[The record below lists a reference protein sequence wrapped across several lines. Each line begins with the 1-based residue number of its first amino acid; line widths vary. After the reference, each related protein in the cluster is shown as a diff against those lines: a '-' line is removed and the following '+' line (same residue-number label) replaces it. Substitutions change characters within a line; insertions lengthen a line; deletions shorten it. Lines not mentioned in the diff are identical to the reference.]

1 MHFGSREV
9 IWSMGFYAGIDL
21 GTSSTK
27 VLIMDQKGNALG
39 VGNASYEVRIP
50 MISRAEQDPEE
61 WWTAVKTALAG
72 AAAAAGIPASG
83 IDAVSFSGQMHG
95 VVALDREK
103 QPVCPAIIHLD
114 QRSGPL
120 LKEMREI
127 AGSLMKEELLN
138 QPGAGMMISTLY
150 WMKKESPVLFDK
162 VRFVLSPKDYIRFR
176 LTGDIGTEVTD
187 AAASLGFS
195 VKNRS
200 WCKELFQ
207 RLGIPE
213 EIFPPVHESCEAIG
227 TVTVK
232 AAGETGLS
240 PDTKVI
246 CGAGDSLAAM
256 TGIGVI
262 GPGTMA
268 CNIGTASQLVVVADH
283 PVFDPAFRVQT
294 WCHTRP
300 GCWAIQSGALNGG
313 STLSWLKKRILRT
326 TVPFSVLDQEAG
338 EVPAGSEGLLFLP
351 YLSGERTPW
360 NNPSA
365 KGVYF
370 GLGMNHTRAH
380 LIRATME
387 GVLFNLREC
396 LGIFD
401 EIHLERKSLLAS
413 GGAARGKTW
422 KQIQA
427 DMLDMPVRTAIVEEE
442 ACQGAAILAMVGAGV
457 FPDIP
462 CACSQI
468 IRLSDELVEPIPE
481 NVRRYEDKQAL
492 FHSLYG
498 QAEELFKL

>member
-1 MHFGSREV
+1 
-9 IWSMGFYAGIDL
+9 MGFFAGIDL

-27 VLIMDQKGNALG
+27 VLIMDEAGNVLG
-39 VGNASYEVRIP
+39 VGNASYDVKIP
-50 MISRAEQDPEE
+50 MTSYAEQDPEE
-61 WWTAVKTALAG
+61 WWTAVKAALAG
-72 AAAAAGIPASG
+72 AAAAAGIPATR

-95 VVALDREK
+95 VVALDYEK
-103 QPVCPAIIHLD
+103 RPVCPAIIHLD

-120 LKEMREI
+120 LGEIRET

-138 QPGAGMMISTLY
+138 QPCAGMMIITLY
-150 WMKKESPVLFDK
+150 WMKKENPGLFEK
-162 VRFVLSPKDYIRFR
+162 IRFVLSPKDYIRFR
-176 LTGDIGTEVTD
+176 LTGEIGTEVTD

-195 VKNRS
+195 VKNRR
-200 WCKELFQ
+200 WCTELFH

-213 EIFPPVHESCEAIG
+213 EIFPPVHESCEVAG
-227 TVTVK
+227 TVTSK
-232 AAGETGLS
+232 ACEETGLA
-240 PDTKVI
+240 PEAKVVF
-246 CGAGDSLAAM
+246 GAGDSLAAM

-283 PVFDPAFRVQT
+283 PVFDPQFRVQT

-313 STLSWLKKRILRT
+313 STLSWLKKRILNST
-326 TVPFSVLDQEAG
+326 APFSVLDQEAG
-338 EVPAGSEGLLFLP
+338 EVPPGSEGLIFLP

-370 GLGMNHTRAH
+370 GLGMNHTQAH

-387 GVLFNLREC
+387 GVIFNLREC

-401 EIHLERKSLLAS
+401 EIHLERNSLLAS

-427 DMLDMPVRTAIVEEE
+427 DMLDMPVRTAKVEEE

-462 CACSQI
+462 AACSQI
-468 IRLSDELVEPIPE
+468 IRLSSEVVEPIPE
-481 NVRRYEDKQAL
+481 NVRRYRERQAL

-498 QAEELFKL
+498 QVEGLFKL

>member
-1 MHFGSREV
+1 
-9 IWSMGFYAGIDL
+9 MGFYAGIDL

-27 VLIMDQKGNALG
+27 VLIMDRVGNALG

-72 AAAAAGIPASG
+72 SAAAAGIPASET
-83 IDAVSFSGQMHG
+83 DAVSFSGQMHG
-95 VVALDREK
+95 VVALDRDK

-176 LTGDIGTEVTD
+176 LTGEIGTEVT
-187 AAASLGFS
+187 S

-200 WCKELFQ
+200 WCKELFH

-213 EIFPPVHESCEAIG
+213 EIFPPVHESCEAVG
-227 TVTVK
+227 TVTSK

-283 PVFDPAFRVQT
+283 PVFDPEFRVQT

-313 STLSWLKKRILRT
+313 STLSWLKKKILRT
-326 TVPFSVLDQEAG
+326 AAPFSVLDQEAG
-338 EVPAGSEGLLFLP
+338 EVPAGSDGLLFLP

-370 GLGMNHTRAH
+370 GLGMNHTQAH

-401 EIHLERKSLLAS
+401 GIHLERKSLLAS

-462 CACSQI
+462 SACSRI

-481 NVRRYEDKQAL
+481 NVRRYEAKQAL